1 MLRRCGVRELI
12 RKKENMSKEAYERGL
27 YSIPAPTPTAAAA
40 ACFSA
45 AQRATL
51 GDFGDPQFRF
61 HLLHLH
67 VLAKATSFQQ

>member
-1 MLRRCGVRELI
+1 MLRLCGVREFI

-45 AQRATL
+45 AHRATL
-51 GDFGDPQFRF
+51 ATQGFFHPLFR
-61 HLLHLH
+61 
-67 VLAKATSFQQ
+67 LAH